1 MVAQSASSALGNCPN
16 CGAPLSGK
24 TRFCGSCGS
33 PVPTARGSGGR
44 PNTVASAQAQSAPA
58 PADRPKDEVAPMPPP
73 PVGSSSPAPS
83 LPSTPTPRSSTPY
96 SAPPSRPSVAPA
108 PHAATAR
115 SQTAPQAAVY
125 RAPPMPSMAQRYR
138 RPAVPDVGPTSV
150 GKVLHTMD
158 RLPVDDMVRGA
169 GRILGRGM
177 LTRPGFSGCWV
188 TPAVP
193 ENGELIFQYPLGR
206 SRVLLYRI
214 PNEVDIL
221 YHLDLADY
229 RVPPQYV
236 QLIQWT
242 REELVHW
249 YPKQFKLTFLGQTRQ
264 YVQDLSERLMHR
276 IAKERGISL
285 GPTTAAASARLKE
298 LSEILARHVA
308 GLGVIE
314 LLLEDP
320 HIQDVYVDAPA
331 SENRVHL
338 RIAGY
343 PDERVGDKAL
353 TNIIVTDEETEAIL
367 SRFRIESGRPFS
379 EAMPVL
385 ETDIKEY
392 NTRASVIGRPLSPD
406 GIAIALRRHATDP
419 WTLLKFLYFRSLSS
433 FAAGMLSFLVDGR
446 SSILVSGARSAGKTS
461 LVGALMLEF
470 PKTQRILTIEDTLE
484 LPSLEMRQLGY
495 KVQTIFVRS
504 ALGGQAGEMSTDDA
518 LKVSLR
524 LGESAI
530 VLGEVRGQ
538 EARTL
543 YEAMRAG
550 TAGSAVLGTIHGNS
564 AHAVYERVVHDLG
577 ISPTSFNATDI
588 VVIAGLTSPGGS
600 VRTQRRRLLQVS
612 ELDKNA
618 PDPGTFEDLLTY
630 DDANDNLLETPRV
643 GQGSLRIATIAEAWG
658 MTYPEALENIRTRG
672 AYKEHIV
679 KYAEASGRLDL
690 LTAPWVGATNAAFWE
705 IMERHKEE
713 VRDHTLSYD
722 QVLQEWKDWF
732 AKTVRYG

>member
-1 MVAQSASSALGNCPN
+1 
-16 CGAPLSGK
+16 
-24 TRFCGSCGS
+24 
-33 PVPTARGSGGR
+33 
-44 PNTVASAQAQSAPA
+44 
-58 PADRPKDEVAPMPPP
+58 
-73 PVGSSSPAPS
+73 
-83 LPSTPTPRSSTPY
+83 
-96 SAPPSRPSVAPA
+96 
-108 PHAATAR
+108 
-115 SQTAPQAAVY
+115 
-125 RAPPMPSMAQRYR
+125 MAQRYR
-138 RPAVPDVGPTSV
+138 RPTGMELHPTTV
-150 GKVLHTMD
+150 GKVLHTLD
-158 RLPVDDMVRGA
+158 RLPVDEMVRGA

-188 TPAVP
+188 MPGVP
-193 ENGELIFQYPLGR
+193 ENGELLFQYPVGR
-206 SRVLLYRI
+206 SRVLLYRV

-229 RVPPQYV
+229 KVPPQYV

-242 REELVHW
+242 REELMHF
-249 YPKQFKLTFLGQTRQ
+249 YPKQFRLTYLGQTRQ
-264 YVQDLSERLMHR
+264 YVQDLAERLMHR

-285 GPTTAAASARLKE
+285 GATTAAASARLKE

-314 LLLEDP
+314 LLLDDP
-320 HIQDVYVDAPA
+320 HVQDVYVDAPA

-385 ETDIKEY
+385 ETDLKEY

-419 WTLLKFLYFRSLSS
+419 WTLLKLLYFRSLTP
-433 FAAGMLSFLVDGR
+433 FAAGLLSFLVDGR
-446 SSILVSGARSAGKTS
+446 STILVSGARSAGKTS
-461 LVGALMLEF
+461 LISALMLEF

-495 KVQTIFVRS
+495 KIQTIFVRS
-504 ALGGQAGEMSTDDA
+504 SLGGQAAEMSTDDA

-530 VLGEVRGQ
+530 VLGEVRGL

-550 TAGSAVLGTIHGNS
+550 TAGSAVLGTIHGNT
-564 AHAVYERVVHDLG
+564 AHSVYERVVHDLG

-588 VVIAGLTSPGGS
+588 VIISGLTSPGGS
-600 VRTQRRRLLQVS
+600 VRMQRRRLLQVA

-630 DDANDNLLETPRV
+630 EEENDALAQTPRV
-643 GQGSLRIATIAEAWG
+643 GQGSLRIGTIAEAWG
-658 MTYPEALENIRTRG
+658 MTYPEALENIKTRA

-679 KYAEASGRLDL
+679 KYAESSGRLDL
-690 LTAPWVGATNAAFWE
+690 LTAPWVGATNAAFWD
-705 IMERHKEE
+705 IMEKHRDE
-713 VRDHTLSYD
+713 VHDHTLSYD
-722 QVLQEWKDWF
+722 TVLQEWKDWF
-732 AKTVRYG
+732 SRTVRYG

>member
-1 MVAQSASSALGNCPN
+1 MVAQSATTSIGTCTN

-24 TRFCGSCGS
+24 TRFCGSCGTPI
-33 PVPTARGSGGR
+33 PVGR
-44 PNTVASAQAQSAPA
+44 PSSGRPGASASPA
-58 PADRPKDEVAPMPPP
+58 PAAARKSIDEIAPMPPP
-73 PVGSSSPAPS
+73 AVAPPPSPAPS
-83 LPSTPTPRSSTPY
+83 LPR
-96 SAPPSRPSVAPA
+96 SAPPPRAA
-108 PHAATAR
+108 PHPRDTIAPTPPPPAAAYRPATA
-115 SQTAPQAAVY
+115 
-125 RAPPMPSMAQRYR
+125 PSLSQRYR
-138 RPAVPDVGPTSV
+138 RPMSPELGPSAI
-150 GKVLHTMD
+150 GKVLHSMD

-193 ENGELIFQYPLGR
+193 ENGELLFQYPLGR

-236 QLIQWT
+236 QLIEWT

-285 GPTTAAASARLKE
+285 GPTTAASSARLKE

-338 RIAGY
+338 RVAGF

-385 ETDIKEY
+385 ETDLKEY

-419 WTLLKFLYFRSLSS
+419 WTLLKFLYFRSLSPFS
-433 FAAGMLSFLVDGR
+433 AGLLSFLVDGR

-461 LVGALMLEF
+461 LVAALMLEF

-504 ALGGQAGEMSTDDA
+504 ALGGQAGEMTTDDA

-600 VRTQRRRLLQVS
+600 VRTQHRRLLQLS

-618 PDPGTFEDLLTY
+618 PDPGTFEDLLNY
-630 DDANDNLLETPRV
+630 DEANDALLESPRV
-643 GQGSLRIATIAEAWG
+643 AQGSLRISTIAEAWG
-658 MTYPEALENIRTRG
+658 MTYPEAIENIRVRG

-679 KYAEASGRLDL
+679 KYAEATGRLDL

-705 IMERHKEE
+705 IMERYKDQVH
-713 VRDHTLSYD
+713 DHTLSYD
-722 QVLQEWKDWF
+722 TVLQEWKDWF